1 MNTLSDEQV
10 FSPIALDA
18 CGVRVVDIERVEEVR
33 AAMPSASDVIALS
46 DVFGLLA
53 DPGRLRLLVALLE
66 DEMCVCDLAA
76 STGQSE
82 SAVSHALR
90 LLRAHRVVRAR
101 RAGRMAY
108 YKLADSHVRLLI
120 DLALTHIGH
129 SPALVVTA
137 EGDVAITGL
146 AKIKKGSR
154 RA

>member
-1 MNTLSDEQV
+1 MNTPSDEQV
-10 FSPIALDA
+10 LPPITLDV
-18 CGVRVVDIERVEEVR
+18 CGVRVVDIGRVEAIRE
-33 AAMPSASDVIALS
+33 AMPLASDVIALS

-66 DEMCVCDLAA
+66 GEMCVCDLAA

-108 YKLADSHVRLLI
+108 YKLADAHVRLLI
-120 DLALTHIGH
+120 DLALTHVGH
-129 SPALVVTA
+129 SPALAVTA
-137 EGDVAITGL
+137 ENDGPAIEL
-146 AKIKKGSR
+146 VKIKQR
-154 RA
+154 RRRE